1 MVTNNVSVV
10 TNDNSD
16 DSTFVVTNNVSVVT
30 NNNSDDPT
38 GEPQR
43 VMYLFPEIDTK
54 QKALCFRPA
63 RAVVWL
69 NRLWKQG
76 FSKLTLLAVSRFAS
90 PALFPLT
97 SVSHIF
103 DGGSLCH
110 LL

>member
-43 VMYLFPEIDTK
+43 VMYLFPDFDTK
-54 QKALCFRPA
+54 QKALGFRPA
-63 RAVVWL
+63 RAVVWF
-69 NRLWKQG
+69 NRLWKKE
-76 FSKLTLLAVSRFAS
+76 FLLI
-90 PALFPLT
+90 L
-97 SVSHIF
+97 
-103 DGGSLCH
+103 GGN
-110 LL
+110 